1 MKKMGKMK
9 TYKIKC
15 SECENKFEANA
26 DDFVMTRNV
35 RWQTLYPMIKCP
47 YCKSYLY
54 KNFGFMGIKTIWE
67 LPYWEFEVVDEV

>member
-1 MKKMGKMK
+1 MKKISKMK

-15 SECENKFEANA
+15 LECENKFEANA

-35 RWQTLYPMIKCP
+35 KWQTLCPMIKCP

-54 KNFGFMGIKTIWE
+54 KTVDFTGIITVWE
-67 LPYWEFEVVDEV
+67 LPYWEFEVVNEV